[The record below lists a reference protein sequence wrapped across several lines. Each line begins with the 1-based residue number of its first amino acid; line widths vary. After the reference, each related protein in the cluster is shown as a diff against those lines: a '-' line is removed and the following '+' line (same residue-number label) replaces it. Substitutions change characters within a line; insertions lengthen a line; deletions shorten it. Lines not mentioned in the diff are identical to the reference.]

1 MLDISVIIPVYNT
14 GKYLKKSIESALPR
28 EGQNIELIV
37 VDDGS
42 TDNSATIC
50 DDLRR
55 KYPEII
61 KVIHKTNGGL
71 SDARN
76 VGIDNSHGRYLLF
89 LDSDDMFANGLYD
102 WIITKLNYNFD
113 IIEFDCLQVKKRKNM
128 RARVKNKS
136 EILSAGEEIERLLK
150 NKIGDQICRRAY
162 KKELFNDIK
171 FPKGKHYEDMFTYYK
186 LVLKSNY
193 ILSTTSQYYIY
204 YIANPTSITNTIN
217 EKNMMDLF
225 EAVNEKCKGVTPF
238 CVKNGIN
245 MAYIEYYKRFYYTYI
260 YHKVKKYGLSN
271 ELSDYIS
278 AYLNENNDYN
288 FFENKDYIF
297 NSRVLLKTWIY
308 YEVSHLFGLM

>member
-113 IIEFDCLQVKKRKNM
+113 IIEFDCLQVK
-128 RARVKNKS
+128 
-136 EILSAGEEIERLLK
+136 
-150 NKIGDQICRRAY
+150 
-162 KKELFNDIK
+162 
-171 FPKGKHYEDMFTYYK
+171 
-186 LVLKSNY
+186 
-193 ILSTTSQYYIY
+193 
-204 YIANPTSITNTIN
+204 
-217 EKNMMDLF
+217 
-225 EAVNEKCKGVTPF
+225 
-238 CVKNGIN
+238 
-245 MAYIEYYKRFYYTYI
+245 
-260 YHKVKKYGLSN
+260 
-271 ELSDYIS
+271 
-278 AYLNENNDYN
+278 
-288 FFENKDYIF
+288 
-297 NSRVLLKTWIY
+297 
-308 YEVSHLFGLM
+308 